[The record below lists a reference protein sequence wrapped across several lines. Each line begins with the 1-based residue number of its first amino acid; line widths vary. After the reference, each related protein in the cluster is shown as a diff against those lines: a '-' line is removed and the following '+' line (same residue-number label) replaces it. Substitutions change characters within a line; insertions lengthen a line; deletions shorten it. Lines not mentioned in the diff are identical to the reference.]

1 MRRTWNN
8 LVENPISIDKLWV
21 VALHEFWTRYVS
33 PDGCFGP
40 RVRRCISKKYSGLY
54 HLIGLTAHNFWSWSQ
69 RVEILFAESLQLEK
83 EKGILPLSW
92 LSLDCQ
98 FQSYLRVAFSR
109 GPFVFDLTA
118 RIMVASLLQ
127 VDCLPVPHTAHL
139 LILHGIPSG
148 PGTDSF
154 FVAIISSNSHWSIS
168 H

>member
-1 MRRTWNN
+1 MNF
-8 LVENPISIDKLWV
+8 L
-21 VALHEFWTRYVS
+21 TRYFS
-33 PDGCFGP
+33 FR
-40 RVRRCISKKYSGLY
+40 RVLWHTLEKVHQQKYLGLY
-54 HLIGLTAHNFWSWSQ
+54 HLMGLTAHNFWSWSQ

-98 FQSYLRVAFSR
+98 FQSHLRVAFSR
-109 GPFVFDLTA
+109 GPFMFDLTA

-139 LILHGIPSG
+139 LILHGIPSD
-148 PGTDSF
+148 PGADSF